1 MKFDSRRTRIIAFYI
16 FAFASGGVIKPF
28 LNLYLVEVGF
38 SGTQVGVLLGY
49 TSLFI
54 VLVTPL
60 IGWIADRTQRHR
72 LILGILSVI
81 KGFSAPAMLLSSAW
95 GWLAT
100 TASLR
105 VMTAGAQDALMNR
118 LTMARLNEE
127 GQVNLGG
134 IRVWGALSFAAT
146 SILTGFLARNHSVS
160 VLFPLSGILGICA
173 AICVTGFPA
182 QISPRFNI
190 RLDRSTFHRSS
201 KTLFFFALIF
211 LLSLTQSGYETFA
224 NIHMKTNLDADNV
237 WVGFTSATDSL
248 TLVFALAYAGRLLRR
263 FGKLTTLK
271 FSIVLSTLA
280 YIVLALAPSL
290 LWTLPSV
297 IIYSTSR
304 AFYFVSM
311 VIFIAEFGHLDQAA
325 TDQMLAQVTL
335 PGLAGLLALPLSG
348 WVFDVL
354 GGRSVFIFEAII
366 AVLTLALLAIFS
378 RKFYKEDEK

>member
-1 MKFDSRRTRIIAFYI
+1 
-16 FAFASGGVIKPF
+16 
-28 LNLYLVEVGF
+28 
-38 SGTQVGVLLGY
+38 
-49 TSLFI
+49 
-54 VLVTPL
+54 
-60 IGWIADRTQRHR
+60 
-72 LILGILSVI
+72 
-81 KGFSAPAMLLSSAW
+81 
-95 GWLAT
+95 
-100 TASLR
+100 
-105 VMTAGAQDALMNR
+105 MNR
-118 LTMARLNEE
+118 LTMARLKEE
-127 GQVNLGG
+127 GRVNLGG

-160 VLFPLSGILGICA
+160 VLFPLSGILGVFA
-173 AICVTGFPA
+173 AVCVTGFPA

-190 RLDRSTFHRSS
+190 KLDRSTFHRSS

-237 WVGFTSATDSL
+237 WIGFTSATDSL

-378 RKFYKEDEK
+378 RKFYEEVEQ

>member
-16 FAFASGGVIKPF
+16 FAFAAGGVIKPF

-100 TASLR
+100 TVSLR
-105 VMTAGAQDALMNR
+105 MMTAGSQDALMNR
-118 LTMARLNEE
+118 LTMARLKEE
-127 GQVNLGG
+127 GKVNLGG

-160 VLFPLSGILGICA
+160 VLFPLSGILGVLA
-173 AICVTGFPA
+173 AVCVTGFPA

-190 RLDRSTFHRSS
+190 KLDRSTFHRSS
-201 KTLFFFALIF
+201 NMFFFFALIF
-211 LLSLTQSGYETFA
+211 LLSLTQRGYETFA
-224 NIHMKTNLDADNV
+224 NIHMKTNLDADNA
-237 WVGFTSATDSL
+237 WIGFTSATDSL
-248 TLVFALAYAGRLLRR
+248 TLVFALAYAGKLLER

-271 FSIVLSTLA
+271 LGIFLSAAA
-280 YIVLALAPSL
+280 YLFLALAPSL

-297 IIYSTSR
+297 VLYSTSR

-311 VIFIAEFGHLDQAA
+311 VIYIAEFGNLDQAA

-335 PGLAGLLALPLSG
+335 PGLAGLLALPVSG
-348 WVFDVL
+348 WVFDAL
-354 GGRSVFIFEAII
+354 GGRAVFVVDAIL
-366 AVLTLALLAIFS
+366 AMLTLGLLTIFR
-378 RKFYKEDEK
+378 RKFRKAAT